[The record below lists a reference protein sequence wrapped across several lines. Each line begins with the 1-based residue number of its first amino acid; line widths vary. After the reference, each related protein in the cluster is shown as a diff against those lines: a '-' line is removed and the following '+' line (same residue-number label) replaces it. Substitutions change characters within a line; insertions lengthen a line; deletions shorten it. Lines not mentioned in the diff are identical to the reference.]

1 MNPHTPNVVH
11 QVATSTSGNRGISK
25 WWPISFLISAVIFL
39 IIGGGLWGGSNSSRH
54 NCRTSGPYCS
64 IASHGEFYGA
74 IGCFAL
80 GVVLKIA
87 GWILLIVYLVKRRRL
102 RATTITHINAPT
114 TDKGYH
120 SQHLPTYS
128 GGPQCT
134 HMSPASTPMPIYNN
148 APLQFHDE
156 IYEAPSHNLQSPIEL
171 PDFEQPHA
179 LPGPLKRTK

>member
-1 MNPHTPNVVH
+1 
-11 QVATSTSGNRGISK
+11 
-25 WWPISFLISAVIFL
+25 
-39 IIGGGLWGGSNSSRH
+39 
-54 NCRTSGPYCS
+54 
-64 IASHGEFYGA
+64 
-74 IGCFAL
+74 
-80 GVVLKIA
+80 VLKIA

-179 LPGPLKRTK
+179 LPGPL